1 MRSYPEGALAGN
13 DYVVF
18 EHYEYKAS
26 ASRDT
31 AIAGGGRGAVEA
43 TAPIPSDDMIRL
55 YMPNSTPQISN
66 GQTWSTFNSLPGPL
80 GSAVRDLTFATGS
93 SIDNIADGNLGSV
106 VDNFKKSFENAKD
119 TGGAITKQV
128 ATGLVAGLTGM
139 SAANLTSI
147 TQGKIYNPNT
157 ELVYD
162 GPGLRTFGM
171 GFNFVPKSGLEAM
184 RVNEIIKEFK
194 KWSAPEEEGGMYKLP
209 HVWKVTYVTNGRVN
223 TMNRFKPSA
232 LVNVTIQAN
241 PSLSYHSTHTDGM
254 PVEMAMT
261 LDFKEMELITRKD
274 HDDVGG
280 QGF

>member
-26 ASRDT
+26 ADRQA
-31 AIAGGGRGAVEA
+31 AIAGGGRGALGA

-80 GSAVRDLTFATGS
+80 GDTLRSASFAVGSGVDDLANGQIGT
-93 SIDNIADGNLGSV
+93 V
-106 VDNFKKSFENAKD
+106 VDKFKQTFSDAKNS
-119 TGGAITKQV
+119 GGDIAKQV
-128 ATGLVAGLTGM
+128 ATGFAAGLVGM
-139 SAANLTSI
+139 SPTALASI
-147 TQGKIYNPNT
+147 AQGKIFNPNT

-171 GFNFVPKSGLEAM
+171 GFNFIPKSGLEAM

-194 KWSAPEEEGGMYKLP
+194 KWSAPEEEGGMFKLP
-209 HVWKVTYVTNGRVN
+209 HVWKVTYVTNGKVN